1 MDRFRGPGCV
11 LICNTSFVNPLADI
25 GLDVYE
31 SIPVGPR
38 IVIGLFQGLAARAS
52 GLAIVPIAALA
63 PAVQ

>member
-11 LICNTSFVNPLADI
+11 TVFHTSFVNPLADT

-38 IVIGLFQGLAARAS
+38 IVAGVFQGLAARAS